1 MVDVTRESMLKL
13 FNENI
18 AKGEALLASNDP
30 RLNKYV
36 GVTTDRGMGLV
47 LEGDTFRLL
56 PPEGDCAKWRTYDG
70 PASAWREVHNWN
82 RQLEGNAKH
91 YCGLMALPLRRVVDH
106 HLTVMRNLVMDLEK
120 RGEG

>member
-56 PPEGDCAKWRTYDG
+56 PPEGDCAKWRAYEQAIEPKKLVILPGGHFGAYTG
-70 PASAWREVHNWN
+70 PDFELSSGAARDWLVQH
-82 RQLEGNAKH
+82 
-91 YCGLMALPLRRVVDH
+91 LRP
-106 HLTVMRNLVMDLEK
+106 
-120 RGEG
+120 